1 MKNYLSKIIIFLIM
15 NFLILYLYIINMS
28 YFDGS
33 QVGINQ
39 ANAIESQDAGVNQA
53 ISQINNARMSA
64 YRNENA
70 LEKRER
76 VAEASEQSREQDRQ
90 DREEEEKNLG
100 QLTGLAEKIPEK
112 YKEFQSFVKEGGNVE
127 NLASYRAVKGIGGVG
142 SKIGEAGQN
151 TFQKI
156 RSGVVG
162 ETPTR
167 PSVGGIE
174 VSGTDMTG
182 DISQVAR
189 PQQQNVNQSNAPE
202 QEEQPQHNQAG
213 SDEAEQTNT
222 QSSNA
227 GAEVGEEAEE
237 VGEEAGKEASTVGKV
252 GSRLAKVGGSL
263 VSAGMLGDDIYN
275 QVKSKS
281 VFYGVNTGDK
291 VGNFMNE
298 LGSGAD
304 LLGVATGDPLLA
316 VAGVG
321 LGAVG
326 SLVSDISELFGHHDN
341 KPKPAPAP
349 APPPPPKPI
358 AQAGAINLAGTG
370 GIIQGSS
377 STLSNVR
384 AGGM

>member
-1 MKNYLSKIIIFLIM
+1 MD
-15 NFLILYLYIINMS
+15 

-33 QVGINQ
+33 QAGINQ
-39 ANAIESQDAGVNQA
+39 ANAVESQDAGINQA
-53 ISQINNARMSA
+53 ISELNNARMTS
-64 YRNENA
+64 YRNEQG

-76 VAEASEQSREQDRQ
+76 VAEASEEAREQG
-90 DREEEEKNLG
+90 REDKTEEIQKLG
-100 QLTGLAEKIPEK
+100 ELSGLAEKVPEK
-112 YKEFQSFVKEGGNVE
+112 YKEFQSFVKEGGNIQ
-127 NLASYRAVKGIGGVG
+127 NLASYRAVKGIGGIG
-142 SKIGEAGQN
+142 PKIGEAGQN

-156 RSGVVG
+156 KTGVVG
-162 ETPTR
+162 ETP
-167 PSVGGIE
+167 SVDGIE

-182 DISQVAR
+182 DTSQVVK
-189 PQQQNVNQSNAPE
+189 PQQTINQSNQPE
-202 QEEQPQHNQAG
+202 QEEEPQHNQTG
-213 SDEAEQTNT
+213 SNESEQTNLE
-222 QSSNA
+222 SSNA
-227 GAEVGEEAEE
+227 GAEVGEEAEK
-237 VGEEAGKEASTVGKV
+237 VGEEAGKEASTVGKI

-263 VSAGMLGDDIYN
+263 VSAGMLGDDVYN
-275 QVKSKS
+275 QVKNKS
-281 VFYGVNTGDK
+281 FFYGVNTGDK

-326 SLVSDISELFGHHDN
+326 SLVSDISELFGHHDK
-341 KPKPAPAP
+341 KPTAPGPAPT
-349 APPPPPKPI
+349 PPPPPKQI

-370 GIIQGSS
+370 GVIQGSS

>member
-1 MKNYLSKIIIFLIM
+1 
-15 NFLILYLYIINMS
+15 MS

-33 QVGINQ
+33 QAGINQ
-39 ANAIESQDAGVNQA
+39 ANAVESQDAGINQA
-53 ISQINNARMSA
+53 ISQLNNARMTS
-64 YRNENA
+64 YRNEIG

-76 VAEASEQSREQDRQ
+76 VAEASEQGREDAREDREQ
-90 DREEEEKNLG
+90 EEQKLG
-100 QLTGLAEKIPEK
+100 QLTGLAEKVPEK
-112 YKEFQSFVKEGGNVE
+112 YKEFQSFVKEGGSIDK
-127 NLASYRAVKGIGGVG
+127 LASYRAVKGIGGVG

-151 TFQKI
+151 TFQNI

-162 ETPTR
+162 GGAPR

-182 DISQVAR
+182 DISQVVK
-189 PQQQNVNQSNAPE
+189 PQQSVNQSNVPE

-213 SDEAEQTNT
+213 SDEAEQTNLE
-222 QSSNA
+222 SSNA
-227 GAEVGEEAEE
+227 GEEVGEEAEQ
-237 VGEEAGKEASTVGKV
+237 VGEEAGKEASTVGKI
-252 GSRLAKVGGSL
+252 GTRLAKVGGSL

-326 SLVSDISELFGHHDN
+326 SLVSDISELFGHHD
-341 KPKPAPAP
+341 KKQEATAPAP
-349 APPPPPKPI
+349 APPPPPKQV

>member
-1 MKNYLSKIIIFLIM
+1 MK
-15 NFLILYLYIINMS
+15 FLILYLYIINMS

-33 QVGINQ
+33 QAGINQ
-39 ANAIESQDAGVNQA
+39 ANAIESQDASVNQA
-53 ISQINNARMSA
+53 ISQLNNARMTS
-64 YRNENA
+64 YRNEQG

-76 VAEASEQSREQDRQ
+76 VAEASEQGREDAREDREQ
-90 DREEEEKNLG
+90 EEQKLG
-100 QLTGLAEKIPEK
+100 QLTGLAEKVPEK
-112 YKEFQSFVKEGGNVE
+112 YKEFQSFIKEGGNIE
-127 NLASYRAVKGIGGVG
+127 KLASYRAVKGIGGI
-142 SKIGEAGQN
+142 SPKIGEAGQN

-156 RSGVVG
+156 KSGVISTQ
-162 ETPTR
+162 EK
-167 PSVGGIE
+167 PSVDGIE
-174 VSGTDMTG
+174 VSGTEMTG
-182 DISQVAR
+182 DISKVVR
-189 PQQQNVNQSNAPE
+189 PKPQTINQSNQPV
-202 QEEQPQHNQAG
+202 QEEAPQQNQAG
-213 SDEAEQTNT
+213 SDEAEQTRLN
-222 QSSNA
+222 SSNS
-227 GAEVGEEAEE
+227 GKQVGQEAEE

-275 QVKSKS
+275 QTKNKSF
-281 VFYGVNTGDK
+281 FYGVNTGDK

-326 SLVSDISELFGHHDN
+326 SLVSDISELFGHHD
-341 KPKPAPAP
+341 KKQQAPAPAPAP
-349 APPPPPKPI
+349 APPPKKI
-358 AQAGAINLAGTG
+358 DQAGAINLAGTG
-370 GIIQGSS
+370 GIVQGST